1 MSYPSY
7 GPDLDGA
14 GAGNNTYPFER
25 RFSRPAWTCS
35 GYLVSGHAT
44 IIGRLV
50 DLRLAGPVANQPTGP
65 GTRVTVA
72 LYG

>member
-1 MSYPSY
+1 L
-7 GPDLDGA
+7 DLL
-14 GAGNNTYPFER
+14 
-25 RFSRPAWTCS
+25 

-50 DLRLAGPVANQPTGP
+50 DLRLAGRVANQPTGP